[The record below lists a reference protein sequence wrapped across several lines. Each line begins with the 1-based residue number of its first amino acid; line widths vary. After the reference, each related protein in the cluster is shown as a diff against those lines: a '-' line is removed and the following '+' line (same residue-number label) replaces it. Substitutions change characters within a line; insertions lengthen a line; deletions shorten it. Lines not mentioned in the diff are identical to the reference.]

1 MPALCVTAGAPCPEH
16 TLRDMKRVM
25 GAEAAVVM
33 YGMTEAGPGI
43 SSTSMDDSLE
53 TAVSTVGRLWPGV
66 TGRIQDLTTGRVLGP
81 GQAGELCI
89 KSYGVMKGYYNNPE
103 ETEKAVDRG
112 GLASHRGILPLCQRT
127 GF

>member
-1 MPALCVTAGAPCPEH
+1 
-16 TLRDMKRVM
+16 
-25 GAEAAVVM
+25 
-33 YGMTEAGPGI
+33 
-43 SSTSMDDSLE
+43 MDDSLE

-103 ETEKAVDRG
+103 ETEKAVDRE
-112 GLASHRGILPLCQRT
+112 LASHRGYCLSVRGRASDPEGKMQGFNHT
-127 GF
+127 GRREYKPQGNRRFYTQL